1 MKPDKLL
8 SLEIEKLNK
17 IRLTM
22 IKNLISNINYKEL
35 ILDSYKNNLLHLNPS
50 TILEKGYA
58 KILKNYKSIS
68 SVDDV
73 MENDNIVLIMK
84 DGKLDTLVQ
93 NKEKF
98 NE

>member
-1 MKPDKLL
+1 
-8 SLEIEKLNK
+8 
-17 IRLTM
+17 M

-35 ILDSYKNNLLHLNPS
+35 ILNSYKNNLLHLNPS

-58 KILKNYKSIS
+58 KVLKNNKSIS

-73 MENDNIVLIMK
+73 MENENIILIMIVC
-84 DGKLDTLVQ
+84 KLDKNVQ